1 MQPAPLTG
9 TATPHRGRWYSGCP
23 GRCSLHPSRGRL
35 LPGQWNTGRIRS
47 GPRRK
52 RPYRHPYD
60 TPPCK
65 GAAASFPDQI
75 CPQAVRVGRSEC
87 LRSKDTFQVYALPLV
102 PRPGCRRTAV
112 AVRRFLPREGM
123 SVRAGGKISGCAVPP
138 AACRGCGRGSSSIR
152 PKSCST
158 YGSPP
163 FSVSGGPDGQVPAAP
178 YSALYRRII
187 RRRRLRFWVATP
199 STAACSRWGSRAQ
212 WPKDSVCRLS
222 SSRLQSS

>member
-9 TATPHRGRWYSGCP
+9 TATPHRGWWYSGCP

-75 CPQAVRVGRSEC
+75 CPQAVRVGRSEG
-87 LRSKDTFQVYALPLV
+87 LRSKDTFRVYASPLV
-102 PRPGCRRTAV
+102 PRPGCRRTAF
-112 AVRRFLPREGM
+112 AVRRFYPPRRGYPSGPAGRSAAVPFLQQRAEDAEGAAAASAQKAAAHMVHLLSPSPASRTVRSLPR
-123 SVRAGGKISGCAVPP
+123 RTALCTAGSSGGAGCGFEWQRPAPPPAPAGAAVPS
-138 AACRGCGRGSSSIR
+138 GRR
-152 PKSCST
+152 
-158 YGSPP
+158 
-163 FSVSGGPDGQVPAAP
+163 
-178 YSALYRRII
+178 
-187 RRRRLRFWVATP
+187 TP
-199 STAACSRWGSRAQ
+199 SAG
-212 WPKDSVCRLS
+212 
-222 SSRLQSS
+222 